1 MVSCSEYDRDKLY
14 AELAWLEIYKEIIEH
29 KLFSKDKEL
38 YICEYKLKYSNQVQF
53 NNTVENKYV
62 WAKLEGLGY
71 KADSYYNYP
80 IANGE
85 SGIKIYW

>member
-14 AELAWLEIYKEIIEH
+14 AELAWLEVYKDIIEH
-29 KLFSKDKEL
+29 KLYSKDKEL
-38 YICEYKLKYSNQVQF
+38 YICDDRLRYSNQVQF
-53 NNTVENKYV
+53 NNTDENKYV

-80 IANGE
+80 NGNGE